1 MRFLLVLVSILLLL
15 YISFPNLSFPKPLSD
30 SVQSGEMADT
40 ETPYRRAYF
49 TNFSREEV
57 ISHYQREFSKIGFG
71 IQLPSLRLN
80 YPPED
85 SQILIRDQ
93 TRSTFLE
100 EIVHPF
106 RESLFVNGFKPKF
119 AKDDISYKGV
129 HYEQKITV
137 KYVPSSPYIRLL
149 VFVGILIMGKFVVQ
163 ELIDS
168 IKTNA

>member
-1 MRFLLVLVSILLLL
+1 
-15 YISFPNLSFPKPLSD
+15 
-30 SVQSGEMADT
+30 MADT

-57 ISHYQREFSKIGFG
+57 ISHYQREFSKISFG
-71 IQLPSLRLN
+71 IQLPALRLN

-85 SQILIRDQ
+85 SQTLIRDQ

-100 EIVHPF
+100 EIVHPL
-106 RESLFVNGFKPKF
+106 RESLFINGFKPKF
-119 AKDDISYKGV
+119 AKDEIWYKGV

-137 KYVPSSPYIRLL
+137 KYVPSSLYIRLL
-149 VFVGILIMGKFVVQ
+149 VFVGILIVGKFVVQ